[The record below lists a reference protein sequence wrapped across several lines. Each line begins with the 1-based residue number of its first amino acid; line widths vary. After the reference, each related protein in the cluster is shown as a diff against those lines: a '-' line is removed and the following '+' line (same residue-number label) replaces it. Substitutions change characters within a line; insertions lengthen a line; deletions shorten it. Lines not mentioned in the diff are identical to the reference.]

1 MAESTGQS
9 LRELQAA
16 ARSARQ
22 ENLRRSLYRF
32 RSNALSMI
40 GLAILLFILFIAI
53 AAPLLV
59 PFPEDSSGATHF
71 MDRLLPPGPEH
82 PFGTDKVGRDIF
94 SRVLMGT
101 GLALQV
107 GVVIIVLAT
116 TIGVTVGGVAAY
128 FGGSVDDLL
137 MRITDIFLTVPALVL
152 AIAFSAALG
161 KGIINAM
168 IGISL
173 VWWPGFARLTR
184 SLVLSLREEA
194 FVEAAYGIGASH
206 GRILFRHILPNAVSP
221 IIIKMTTDFR
231 FRGADCRRAR
241 LYRHRRAAAHPGMG
255 RDDRGRASLFPGRM
269 VGRDLPGHG
278 HLVAGLQL
286 ESAGRR
292 PARRP

>member
-1 MAESTGQS
+1 MAETTERS
-9 LRELQAA
+9 LRELQAE

-32 RSNALSMI
+32 RSNSLSMI
-40 GLAILLFILFIAI
+40 GLAILLFIIFIAV
-53 AAPLLV
+53 AAPFLV
-59 PFPEDSSGATHF
+59 PFPEDSGGTTHF

-82 PFGTDKVGRDIF
+82 PFGTDKVGRDIY

-137 MRITDIFLTVPALVL
+137 MRITDIFLTVPSLVL

-206 GRILFRHILPNAVSP
+206 ARILFSP
-221 IIIKMTTDFR
+221 HSAQRRLTHHHQNDHGLR
-231 FRGADCRRAR
+231 LRGADRRRAG
-241 LYRHRRAAAHPGMG
+241 LHWHRRAAAHPRMG
-255 RDDRGRASLFPGRM
+255 RDD
-269 VGRDLPGHG
+269 
-278 HLVAGLQL
+278 
-286 ESAGRR
+286 
-292 PARRP
+292 